1 MLEVT
6 YNGNVAKIDLRE
18 RILKGEHP
26 RAEIVDFVKHA
37 SRGTV
42 VEVHLP
48 HAAPPLVHAL
58 ESAGYNSIVNEI
70 ANDHFRLMCVVI

>member
-6 YNGNVAKIDLRE
+6 YNGNIASIDLRE
-18 RILKGEHP
+18 RILNGEHP

-37 SRGTV
+37 NRGTI

-48 HAAPPLVHAL
+48 YAAPPLVSAL
-58 ESAGYNSIVNEI
+58 ESVGFNAIVNEL
-70 ANDHFRLMCVVI
+70 APDHYRLMCVVI